1 MPLAVKTDRR
11 ARLAVF
17 LTSFHPGGTERQMVE
32 LIRRLDPGRFSVHA
46 ACLQYEG
53 AWAPHVAETTV
64 EVREFPVRGFAH
76 PSSMRAVRDF
86 AAWCR
91 QRSIE
96 IVQACDFH
104 ANVIG
109 LAGAALARVP
119 LRIGSRREI
128 VLDKSRAQ
136 LTVQRVSYQ
145 LAHRVVANSRAAS
158 RQLTGEGVRMDRI
171 RVIPNGLDLD
181 KYHAKVHRTRID
193 TLITVAS
200 LRPEKGHDELL
211 DAFSRLAARR
221 HLRLRLVGDGPHR
234 AALERRARELGIAR
248 RVEFLGHREDVAD
261 LLGTGDLFVFPSR
274 SEAFP
279 TAVLEAMAVG
289 LPVIASAVGG
299 LLDLIS
305 DGHNGLLV
313 PPQDAAALAAAI
325 DRLVAQPTLA
335 ASLGE
340 SARRLVRDQYSFER
354 MVASFEHLYLTELEA
369 RLHVQAQPTAAHE
382 ITVP

>member
-1 MPLAVKTDRR
+1 MPVAVTIERR

-17 LTSFHPGGTERQMVE
+17 LTSFHPGSTTRQMVE
-32 LIRRLDPGRFSVHA
+32 LIRRLDPARFCVHA
-46 ACLQYEG
+46 ACLQGEG
-53 AWAPHVAETTV
+53 GWERRVAETTV

-96 IVQACDFH
+96 IVQACDFQ

-119 LRIGSRREI
+119 LRIGSRHEI
-128 VLDKSRAQ
+128 VPDRSRAQ
-136 LTVQRVSYQ
+136 VTVQRVAYQ
-145 LAHRVVANSRAAS
+145 LAHRVVANSPAAS
-158 RQLTGEGVRMDRI
+158 RQLTGEGVSSDRI

-181 KYHAKVHRTRID
+181 KYHARVHRTRID
-193 TLITVAS
+193 TLITVGS
-200 LRPEKGHDELL
+200 LRPEKGYDELL
-211 DAFSRLAARR
+211 EAFSRLTARR
-221 HLRLRLVGDGPHR
+221 QLRLRLVGDGPHR
-234 AALERRARELGIAR
+234 AALERRARDLGIAG
-248 RVEFLGHREDVAD
+248 RVAFLGHREDVPD
-261 LLGTGDLFVFPSR
+261 LLGTGDVFVCPSR

-279 TAVLEAMAVG
+279 NAVLEAMAVG

-313 PPQDAAALAAAI
+313 PPRDAGALATAI

-340 SARRLVRDQYSFER
+340 SARRLVRDRYSFER
-354 MVASFEHLYLTELEA
+354 MVASFEHLYLTELGA
-369 RLHVQAQPTAAHE
+369 RLHVPLEPSAARE
-382 ITVP
+382 LTVP